1 MYSSVTYIRQGIL
14 LLGLLVL
21 LVAGSALYK
30 DIKRETRL
38 LIYRI
43 NSSNTFTGG
52 TSSSFRCSMG
62 EEAFVHLEFSGGN
75 CLVGSSGRL
84 CRVFPVWARTFLGL
98 GLLLLLKFCAGQ
110 GLLYQA
116 VLASFA
122 HCSIQ
127 PSFVGILSFYWRLCL
142 SLRPGNLG
150 WVVASCHFLL
160 RWTLSVWCW
169 LPLLQ

>member
-1 MYSSVTYIRQGIL
+1 MYSSVTYIHQSGIL
-14 LLGLLVL
+14 LLDFLVL

-38 LIYRI
+38 LISRT

-62 EEAFVHLEFSGGN
+62 EGVFVHLEFLGGN

-84 CRVFPVWARTFLGL
+84 CRVLPMWARAFPSL
-98 GLLLLLKFCAGQ
+98 GLLLLLKLCAGR

-116 VLASFA
+116 VLASLA
-122 HCSIQ
+122 YCSIR

-142 SLRPGNLG
+142 LFRLGNPG
-150 WVVASCHFLL
+150 
-160 RWTLSVWCW
+160 
-169 LPLLQ
+169 